1 MMNEKVS
8 VIVPIYNVE
17 KYLTKC
23 IESLLNQSYENIEI
37 LLVDDCATDKS
48 GEIAK
53 QFEAKDNR
61 CKYIKREKN
70 GGLSAARNTGIIN
83 ATGDYL
89 MFVDSDDWVSKD
101 FVKKMLKKAKEEDSD
116 IVVCDYMMVT
126 NESEKSANSLE
137 PLKNESTINEK
148 IAYIRNHACT
158 KLFRKKFWDKEDLMF
173 PENIKRGE
181 DMGITIPLLTRAKK
195 ISIINEPLYYYMQRD
210 SSISNDKTKRINLD
224 FYTDAFDLMIK
235 NKKDENMLEIEYHG
249 ILEMIYGKTM
259 LMIKHLYSNKEIK
272 KHLKEFDIK
281 FPNWRKNKYIKN
293 MNFLKK
299 IFVKFAAIRFI
310 LILRIMVKINERRK

>member
-48 GEIAK
+48 EEIAK
-53 QFEAKDNR
+53 QFEVKDNR

-89 MFVDSDDWVSKD
+89 MFVDSDDWVSKN
-101 FVKKMLKKAKEEDSD
+101 FVKKMLEKAKEEDSD

-126 NESEKSANSLE
+126 NEIQKCANSLE
-137 PLKNESTINEK
+137 PLTDESTINEK
-148 IAYIRNHACT
+148 IAYIRNHAWT
-158 KLFRKKFWDKEDLMF
+158 KLYKKSFWNKEKLMF

-181 DMGITIPLLTRAKK
+181 DMGVTIPLLTRTNK
-195 ISIINEPLYYYMQRD
+195 ISIIKEPLYYYVQRD
-210 SSISNDKTKRINLD
+210 NSLSNVKAKKINLD
-224 FYTDAFDLMIK
+224 FYTDAFDLMLK
-235 NKKDENMLEIEYHG
+235 NRNYKYDIEIEYHG

-272 KHLKEFDIK
+272 KHLKEFDNK
-281 FPNWRKNKYIKN
+281 FPKWRKNKYIKN

-299 IFVKFAAIRFI
+299 IFVKFASIKFI